1 MGYGFSWVHFF
12 TLGKH
17 YKYTLKLWKNQSQN
31 LHFLS
36 FLLGRGERVKI
47 NKTQLKHLVRYSQES
62 EKSFI
67 GDGRNK

>member
-1 MGYGFSWVHFF
+1 MKRRGMVSLEVHFF
-12 TLGKH
+12 TLGKY

-47 NKTQLKHLVRYSQES
+47 NKT
-62 EKSFI
+62 
-67 GDGRNK
+67 